1 MPGKTKV
8 FLLLGVLL
16 LTMCKNSTNE
26 SITPEPTF
34 APTEAKS
41 PTATSEST
49 RTPTSSPTPAASRT
63 AVVTTDPLLVETVSM
78 CDLGGKLINF
88 RLLSPIPKLT
98 VEDLKVQI
106 AEQESTCYI
115 NPTNP
120 SLLTCTISND
130 ISFPAQ
136 VVVSVG
142 DAVVNNF
149 VYSGLGCSIVTT
161 PTPSKIRTYP

>member
-1 MPGKTKV
+1 MV
-8 FLLLGVLL
+8 
-16 LTMCKNSTNE
+16 
-26 SITPEPTF
+26 
-34 APTEAKS
+34 
-41 PTATSEST
+41 TA
-49 RTPTSSPTPAASRT
+49 
-63 AVVTTDPLLVETVSM
+63 DPLLAETVSM

-88 RLLSPIPKLT
+88 RLLSPIPELT

-142 DAVVNNF
+142 DTVVNNF